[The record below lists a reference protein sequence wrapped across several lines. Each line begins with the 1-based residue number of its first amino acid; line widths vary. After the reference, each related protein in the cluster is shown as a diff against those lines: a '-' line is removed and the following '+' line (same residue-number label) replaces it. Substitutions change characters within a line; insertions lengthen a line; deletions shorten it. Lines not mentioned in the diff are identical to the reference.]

1 MFGGGTSRTYG
12 VKFQARC
19 IAAQTGEKH
28 HTRFLVG
35 TLSLREE
42 NEVHLIQLADDGSE
56 VSCEGLYLH
65 QHEIWDMAACP
76 FDPMLVATVYAEAGQ
91 YHAAIWRIPDRA
103 LSHSTGAPQLQL
115 AAELTGLEAPVKKV
129 LWYPGD
135 IALPRVITVD
145 EEVICVWDLASSTR
159 AAQFASARQRV
170 TGSGLQRLHTG
181 AWDPHNADTVATTS
195 DTSIACWDLRSAS
208 KVVSIDG
215 AHHLQIRD
223 IDFNPN
229 CPHILA
235 SAGDDS
241 RIRLWDLRSSNQ
253 ALVELP
259 GHSHWTWSVC
269 YNRFYDELLLSSGTD
284 SAVNLWHVPSASAA
298 TLNDP
303 RNAAAAAAA
312 AAAPAASKSG
322 SAAAGRMM
330 GSPRG
335 PLDELAV
342 SFTDYE
348 DSVYGITWSAIDPW
362 VFASMSYDGRVVV
375 DLVPP
380 VVRSRCRH

>member
-19 IAAQTGEKH
+19 IAAQAGEKH

-56 VSCEGLYLH
+56 VTCEGLYLH
-65 QHEIWDMAACP
+65 QHEIWDLATCP
-76 FDPMLVATVYAEAGQ
+76 FDSALLSTVYASAGE
-91 YHAAIWRIPDRA
+91 YHAAIWRIPDKA
-103 LSHSTGAPQLQL
+103 FS
-115 AAELTGLEAPVKKV
+115 V
-129 LWYPGD
+129 LWYGGD
-135 IALPRVITVD
+135 VALHRVITID
-145 EEVICVWDLASSTR
+145 EEIICAWDLASSTR
-159 AAQFASARQRV
+159 AAQFASAKQRV

-181 AWDPHNADTVATTS
+181 AWDPHNADTIATTA
-195 DTSIACWDLRSAS
+195 DTSIACWDLRAAIKTAS
-208 KVVSIDG
+208 IEG

-229 CPHILA
+229 HPHILA

-241 RIRLWDLRSSNQ
+241 RIRLWDLRSTKQ
-253 ALVELP
+253 AIVELP
-259 GHSHWTWSVC
+259 GHSHWTCSVR

-298 TLNDP
+298 AVADHLRAGPNP
-303 RNAAAAAAA
+303 AGSGRGAAAA
-312 AAAPAASKSG
+312 G
-322 SAAAGRMM
+322 GY
-330 GSPRG
+330 PRG
-335 PLDELAV
+335 GVDELAV

-348 DSVYGITWSAIDPW
+348 DSVYG
-362 VFASMSYDGRVVV
+362 G
-375 DLVPP
+375 
-380 VVRSRCRH
+380 C

>member
-19 IAAQTGEKH
+19 IAAQAGEKH

-56 VSCEGLYLH
+56 VTCEGLYLH
-65 QHEIWDMAACP
+65 QHEIWDLATCP
-76 FDPMLVATVYAEAGQ
+76 FDSALLSTVYASAGE
-91 YHAAIWRIPDRA
+91 YHAAIWRIPDKA
-103 LSHSTGAPQLQL
+103 FSHGTGAPSLQL
-115 AAELTGLEAPVKKV
+115 AAELKGLEAPVKKV
-129 LWYPGD
+129 LWYGGD
-135 IALPRVITVD
+135 VALHRVITID
-145 EEVICVWDLASSTR
+145 EEVICAWDLASSTR
-159 AAQFASARQRV
+159 AAQFATAKQRV

-181 AWDPHNADTVATTS
+181 AWDPHNADTVATTA
-195 DTSIACWDLRSAS
+195 DTSIACWDLRAAIKTAS
-208 KVVSIDG
+208 IEG

-229 CPHILA
+229 HPHILA

-241 RIRLWDLRSSNQ
+241 RIRLWDLRSTKQ
-253 ALVELP
+253 AIVELP
-259 GHSHWTWSVC
+259 GHSHWTCSVR

-298 TLNDP
+298 ALADHLRSIPNP
-303 RNAAAAAAA
+303 AGSGRAAAV
-312 AAAPAASKSG
+312 
-322 SAAAGRMM
+322 AAAG

-362 VFASMSYDGRVVV
+362 VFASLSYDGRVVV
-375 DLVPP
+375 DLVPT